1 MNLYDSSNEEKI
13 YEFILT
19 ALELVIWGDG
29 LGSSESKLSPSE
41 SDSLLVDGRDV

>member
-29 LGSSESKLSPSE
+29 LGSSESKLSSE